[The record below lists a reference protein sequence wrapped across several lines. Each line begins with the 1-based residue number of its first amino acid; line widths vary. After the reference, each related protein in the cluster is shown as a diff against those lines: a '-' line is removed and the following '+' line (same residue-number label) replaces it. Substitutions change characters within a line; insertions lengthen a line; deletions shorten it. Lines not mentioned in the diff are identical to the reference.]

1 MNVEVLNTGTELLLG
16 NVTNTHL
23 AYFGQQL
30 FPLGL
35 RISRQTTIP
44 DGAAIREALLDAF
57 SRCDVLLVTGGL
69 GPTTDDVTR
78 EITAELL
85 GFRLVINETVAAE
98 IRERLARRNILL
110 RERML
115 RQAMVPEG
123 APCSRML
130 MALPPGFTYLPF

>member
-16 NVTNTHL
+16 SVTNTHL

-35 RISRQTTIP
+35 RIGETNDHSGRTRP
-44 DGAAIREALLDAF
+44 FAR
-57 SRCDVLLVTGGL
+57 RCSMPFGTLRHPYWSHGGL

-85 GFRLVINETVAAE
+85 GFRLVIDETVARD
-98 IRERLARRNILL
+98 IRERLARRRHSLA
-110 RERML
+110 R
-115 RQAMVPEG
+115 AH
-123 APCSRML
+123 AS
-130 MALPPGFTYLPF
+130 PGDGS